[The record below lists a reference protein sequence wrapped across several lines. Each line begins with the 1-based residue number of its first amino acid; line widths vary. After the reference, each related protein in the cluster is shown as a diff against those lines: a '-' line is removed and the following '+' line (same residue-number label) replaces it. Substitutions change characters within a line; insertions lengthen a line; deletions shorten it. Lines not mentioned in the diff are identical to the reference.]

1 MADLITLTALTLDPG
16 IMQGRL
22 TLETGVAVST
32 TDQLAKTSV
41 FLTPNRGNRL
51 GLYDGTAWKMYAL
64 TADVTLPLGT
74 LTSAKNY
81 DIFGF
86 DSSSNVALEF
96 SAAWTNDTTRA
107 DALAF
112 QDGILCKSGALT
124 RRYLGT
130 MRTVSTTQTADSGGL
145 TGTTQV
151 GATRFLWNYYNR
163 VPRPLS
169 VIDTT
174 ASWSYGTAAFRQ
186 AHGAAGNK
194 VEYVSGIADLLVEAI
209 ATASPQVFG
218 TDAAPASDIRVG
230 LGVDSTTVNSAPLIG
245 RVYMGFAG
253 AGNFT
258 LPMSS
263 VYRNYP
269 GLGYHALNWLEYG
282 QSVTGGTLQWNGSG
296 GGIVATIQG

>member
-1 MADLITLTALTLDPG
+1 MADAITLNALTLDPG

-41 FLTPNRGNRL
+41 FLTPWKGNRIA
-51 GLYDGTAWKMYAL
+51 LYDGTTWKMYAP
-64 TADVTLPLGT
+64 TADVTLALGT
-74 LTSAKNY
+74 LTSGKNY

-163 VPRPLS
+163 VRRPLT

-174 ASWSYGTAAFRQ
+174 DNWSYPTATFRQ
-186 AHGAAGNK
+186 ANGAAGNK
-194 VEYVSGIADLLVEAI
+194 VEYVVGETGVLV
-209 ATASPQVFG
+209 TAGARG
-218 TDAAPASDIRVG
+218 TAFLISNSTANAKVAV
-230 LGVDSTTVNSAPLIG
+230 GVDSTTVAS
-245 RVYMGFAG
+245 GFRQTGQNAG
-253 AGNFT
+253 ASGVDSPVNGD
-258 LPMSS
+258 
-263 VYRNYP
+263 YRGYP
-269 GLGYHALNWLEYG
+269 GLGYHFLAWLERG
-282 QSVTGGTLQWNGSG
+282 ADTTCTFLGDNGGDGTQSGLFAEIEG
-296 GGIVATIQG
+296 